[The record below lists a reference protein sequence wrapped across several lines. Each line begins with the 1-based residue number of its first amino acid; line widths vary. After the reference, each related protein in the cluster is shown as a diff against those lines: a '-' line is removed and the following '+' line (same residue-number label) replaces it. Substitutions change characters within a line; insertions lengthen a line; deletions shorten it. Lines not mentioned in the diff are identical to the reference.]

1 LNINPNEILAK
12 PEETLE
18 HHTNEVVKV
27 CKIILSRLNK
37 VTKKFAEVIGE
48 DFFLS
53 DSDKSKEL
61 QHYIVE
67 ICQYHDY
74 GKVNPYFQR
83 YIKGDWSVPAENKE
97 HSIYSFYLWLI
108 YFVNSNQS
116 VSKETL
122 IKRVLIAYGAIA
134 GHHGRLKV
142 LKSRFATREG
152 ILTNQKYIK
161 KLYEWGILDQNDVKT
176 LMTKMKVLQNELTK
190 NEMYTEGYLLTFSK
204 FVYSILVNSDSIAS
218 SSISSREYET
228 MVDQLFFRNINEV
241 NFDDAYNRMSVIDS
255 VNRSLIS
262 AEQEFIE
269 MKVMNDLRTLV
280 NKKAKASYEEGID
293 IYILESPVGS
303 GKTLSSLILVIEILY
318 NEGKRKLINTFPLN
332 SVQSQYVKTIVEE
345 IGVSEEYVNV
355 VNSES
360 LFGVENE
367 LQEGKEE
374 ALRVEESNLW
384 LFNRNCFANEI
395 IITSH
400 VRFFDTFTCVKRK
413 GALGFLSL
421 IDAVVVIDEFQNYRK
436 EYWYQI
442 WGELLKIS
450 KILGTKF
457 IFTTGTLPVSEKQI
471 LSNYGD
477 KVKKV
482 FTSKENKQLFASS
495 LIKDRCKI
503 EMLGEG
509 EYSSIEFLKEE
520 IVKDF
525 RIREKQGWRQFII
538 CMSFVEHTKR
548 LYSLLKEEISGY
560 YIYYLCGRHSPG
572 YKKALIKKIK
582 EHNDSMEDKVILVT
596 TKTVEC
602 GMDFDFDYGYKEF
615 DRFDAVEQLSGR
627 INRSNKKVG
636 CGAKVFI
643 WKRNKLEDEKLFDFS
658 EDVLDKLNNKEF
670 VQLYEDVYENNK
682 IDIKRVE
689 DHLSM
694 LHLRCSYSEY
704 SDIMKIIDDDSFT
717 TNIYWVLPNEEERF
731 IETYSNLPASIT
743 FAEKVQNSIRVKK
756 KLERFEMTVTNF
768 WLSDMVK
775 LEYLK
780 ELHIN
785 GVNYYLVKNEKA
797 FLAYCVDK
805 YEIDNVV
812 SYIESKIYKEI

>member
-1 LNINPNEILAK
+1 MDLNKILAK

-18 HHTNEVVKV
+18 QHTNKV
-27 CKIILSRLNK
+27 IIVCEIILSRVEK
-37 VTKKFAEVIGE
+37 VIGKFAEVIGE
-48 DFFLS
+48 DFFIN
-53 DSDKSKEL
+53 DSGKSEEL
-61 QHYIVE
+61 REYIVKL
-67 ICQYHDY
+67 CQYHDY
-74 GKVNPYFQR
+74 GKVNPHFQR
-83 YIKGDWSVPAENKE
+83 YIRGDWSVPTENKE

-108 YFVNSNQS
+108 NFVNSNPS
-116 VSKETL
+116 INNRTL
-122 IKRVLIAYGAIA
+122 IKRVLIAYGVIA

-161 KLYEWGILDQNDVKT
+161 KLYEWGVLDQSDVKT
-176 LMTKMKVLQNELTK
+176 LMIKMKVMQSELTK
-190 NEMYTEGYLLTFSK
+190 NDTYTEQYLLTFSK
-204 FVYSILVNSDSIAS
+204 FAYSILVNSDSIAS
-218 SSISSREYET
+218 SNITQTEYET
-228 MVDQLFFRNINEV
+228 MVNQLFFRNINDV
-241 NFDDAYNRMSVIDS
+241 NFDCAYNTMPVINS

-262 AEQEFIE
+262 VEQDFIE

-280 NKKAKASYEEGID
+280 NKKAKDSYEEGID

-303 GKTLSSLILVIEILY
+303 GKTLSSLILVIKILY
-318 NEGKRKLINTFPLN
+318 NDGKKKLINTFPLN
-332 SVQSQYVKTIVEE
+332 SVQSQYVKTIVED
-345 IGVSEEYVNV
+345 IGIDEEYVNV

-360 LFGVENE
+360 LFGAESE
-367 LQEGKEE
+367 FQEGQEE

-421 IDAVVVIDEFQNYRK
+421 IDAIVVIDEFQNYRK

-450 KILGTKF
+450 KVLGTKF

-471 LSNYGD
+471 LDNYGE

-482 FTSKENKQLFASS
+482 FTSKQNKQLFASP

-509 EYSSIEFLKEE
+509 EFSSIESLKEE

-525 RIREKQGWRQFII
+525 RVRERQGWRQFII
-538 CMSFVEHTKR
+538 CMSFVEHTKQ
-548 LYSLLKEEISGY
+548 LYSLLKDEISGY
-560 YIYYLCGRHSPG
+560 YIYYLCGRHSPE

-582 EHNDSMEDKVILVT
+582 EHNNNMEDKVILVT

-643 WKRNKLEDEKLFDFS
+643 WKRKKLEDEKLFEFS
-658 EDVLDKLNNKEF
+658 EDVLEKLNNKEF
-670 VQLYEDVYENNK
+670 VQLYEDVYQNNK
-682 IDIKRVE
+682 IDIKSVE
-689 DHLSM
+689 DYLNV
-694 LHLRCSYSEY
+694 LHLRCNYSEY
-704 SDIMKIIDDDSFT
+704 SDKMKVIDNDNFT
-717 TNIYWVLPNEEERF
+717 TDIYWVLPSEEERF
-731 IETYSNLPASIT
+731 IKTYSNLPASIT
-743 FAEKVQNSIRVKK
+743 FAEKVQNSIRLKK

-768 WLSDMVK
+768 WLSDMVE
-775 LEYLK
+775 LGYLK

-785 GVNYYLVKNEKA
+785 GVNYYIVKNEKA
-797 FLAYCVDK
+797 FIAYCVDK
-805 YEIDNVV
+805 YKIDNVV
-812 SYIESKIYKEI
+812 SYIESRSYKEI